1 MTLPHHHDDDEPYP
15 WPLRLAVWA
24 ALIALSLSGWVAV
37 LWAVL

>member
-1 MTLPHHHDDDEPYP
+1 MTLPHHDDDEPYP